1 MANEKLSQLPSG
13 ASTLTVADLLYL
25 AQSGASVSITIGDIP
40 AAFALASAAS
50 PAAGTFTA
58 ITANG
63 AVEFLNDLVLNGF
76 NRVFSEGE
84 LDLVTTAG
92 QIVRIFSSGGG
103 GGCPLEIVNCTS
115 LGTTTGAS
123 RIGSPGGVMSVSNDG
138 ESAALQLDRIV
149 GKGAFSLTGQT
160 VPSNQNLAITIGIT
174 NSVVGDAVV
183 DTYDNA
189 LPVSSAGA
197 VGRPSITVSN
207 GVVTLN
213 FYNSDPVSAQT
224 LSGNVYLSV
233 TR

>member
-50 PAAGTFTA
+50 PAEGTFT
-58 ITANG
+58 TATATTGFAFG
-63 AVEFLNDLVLNGF
+63 APTNLAFNNIFPLLALNPSSTWQGVEIYTGFLQLN
-76 NRVFSEGE
+76 NLSSI
-84 LDLVTTAG
+84 AG
-92 QIVRIFSSGGG
+92 
-103 GGCPLEIVNCTS
+103 
-115 LGTTTGAS
+115 TTGAS
-123 RIGSPGGVMSVSNDG
+123 RIVSLNGVMAVINDG
-138 ESAALQLDRIV
+138 ESAALQIDRIV
-149 GKGAFSLTGQT
+149 GKGVFSLTGQT

-189 LPVSSAGA
+189 LPVSSTGA

-213 FYNSDPVSAQT
+213 FYNSDPISSQT